1 MPLAALLRRH
11 LGGHAAVLVEIDG
24 IVGHHLMLSPR
35 RAPAGII
42 AAQGN
47 RWPARR
53 GRDTRM
59 ADPLRLMQAHAQ
71 QATGTPTM
79 ATASRSSPASNSS
92 GSTANARVRWAG
104 QGADRMRSTVAG
116 RRAGGEERSAHS
128 TLFRSPRS

>member
-47 RWPARR
+47 RWPARS

-71 QATGTPTM
+71 QATGIPRSEEHTSELQSLM
-79 ATASRSSPASNSS
+79 RSSYAVFCLNKK
-92 GSTANARVRWAG
+92 
-104 QGADRMRSTVAG
+104 
-116 RRAGGEERSAHS
+116 
-128 TLFRSPRS
+128 

>member
-47 RWPARR
+47 RWTARS

-59 ADPLRLMQAHAQ
+59 ADPLRLLQAHAQ
-71 QATGTPTM
+71 QPTGIPTM
-79 ATASRSSPASNSS
+79 DTASPPSHASTSHLN
-92 GSTANARVRWAG
+92 T
-104 QGADRMRSTVAG
+104 TPPHL
-116 RRAGGEERSAHS
+116 HS
-128 TLFRSPRS
+128 

>member
-1 MPLAALLRRH
+1 MRISYWSSDVCSSDLDLELVMPLAALLRRH

-47 RWPARR
+47 RWPARS

-59 ADPLRLMQAHAQ
+59 ADPLRLMQAYADRK
-71 QATGTPTM
+71 
-79 ATASRSSPASNSS
+79 SKRLNSS
-92 GSTANARVRWAG
+92 
-104 QGADRMRSTVAG
+104 
-116 RRAGGEERSAHS
+116 H
-128 TLFRSPRS
+128 

>member
-47 RWPARR
+47 RWPARS

-71 QATGTPTM
+71 QATGIPTLDK
-79 ATASRSSPASNSS
+79 ASRSEEHTSALQSLMRNSN
-92 GSTANARVRWAG
+92 AG
-104 QGADRMRSTVAG
+104 FYLQNTK
-116 RRAGGEERSAHS
+116 
-128 TLFRSPRS
+128 

>member
-1 MPLAALLRRH
+1 MRIRAWISDVCSSDLVLPLAALLRRH
-11 LGGHAAVLVEIDG
+11 LGGHGAVLVEIDG

-47 RWPARR
+47 RWPARS

-71 QATGTPTM
+71 QATGIPTLD
-79 ATASRSSPASNSS
+79 
-92 GSTANARVRWAG
+92 
-104 QGADRMRSTVAG
+104 QEIG
-116 RRAGGEERSAHS
+116 RAHV
-128 TLFRSPRS
+128 